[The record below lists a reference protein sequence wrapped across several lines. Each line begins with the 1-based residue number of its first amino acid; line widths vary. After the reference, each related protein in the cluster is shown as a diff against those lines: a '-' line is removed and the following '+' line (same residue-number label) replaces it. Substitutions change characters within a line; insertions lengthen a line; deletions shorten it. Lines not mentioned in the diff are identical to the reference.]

1 MATYYAYIDTF
12 DDSGIKFIT
21 VSVPSQVQRGD
32 TVIFNYWQA
41 EGFNTTVSVSG
52 LNSNVWTNAANFNIT
67 LNQSVTRTIRSDASL
82 VGDVIS
88 FSASGYSTVTGTI
101 TVIVANDTTPNQF
114 TFTDVTE
121 AALNQTIT
129 SAPITISGINTS
141 VTASIS
147 GNSAEFNIN
156 GNVFNSL
163 NKTVNNGDVIRIRMN
178 SSSSYNSTVN
188 TTLSVSTVS
197 DIWSITTIA
206 NDITPDQFTFADIT
220 QANPS
225 EERFSSLINI
235 TGISTPVTASISGN
249 SAQFNVNE
257 GAYSTANKTVNNG
270 DTIQVKMNASSS
282 YNTTVSTTLSV
293 STVSDVWSI
302 TTRTDPGSG
311 QIINFPL
318 TAPTIKQSDV
328 ILFYGGIQPLFRDQN
343 LRAYLKGGTYVPN
356 ISQNANIP
364 TSGDLRLTNFLGSA
378 TALYFISSGSAQSV
392 FANTVSA
399 PQTRSL
405 SWIVGRGESYDPSL
419 GYGNIRFSCEYY
431 WTLAED
437 TSLDTGLSLPAGAGT
452 WSSNNLG
459 VTLTASAPQNS
470 ERTYAGVLTLFVR
483 SSYDTSKVIST
494 TLGYG
499 FFFFGP

>member
-1 MATYYAYIDTF
+1 M
-12 DDSGIKFIT
+12 
-21 VSVPSQVQRGD
+21 
-32 TVIFNYWQA
+32 
-41 EGFNTTVSVSG
+41 
-52 LNSNVWTNAANFNIT
+52 
-67 LNQSVTRTIRSDASL
+67 
-82 VGDVIS
+82 
-88 FSASGYSTVTGTI
+88 
-101 TVIVANDTTPNQF
+101 
-114 TFTDVTE
+114 
-121 AALNQTIT
+121 
-129 SAPITISGINTS
+129 
-141 VTASIS
+141 
-147 GNSAEFNIN
+147 
-156 GNVFNSL
+156 
-163 NKTVNNGDVIRIRMN
+163 
-178 SSSSYNSTVN
+178 
-188 TTLSVSTVS
+188 
-197 DIWSITTIA
+197 
-206 NDITPDQFTFADIT
+206 
-220 QANPS
+220 
-225 EERFSSLINI
+225 
-235 TGISTPVTASISGN
+235 
-249 SAQFNVNE
+249 
-257 GAYSTANKTVNNG
+257 NNG

-328 ILFYGGIQPLFRDQN
+328 ILFYGGSQPLFRDQN

-378 TALYFISSGSAQSV
+378 TALYFISLGSAQSV
-392 FANTVSA
+392 FADTVSA

-405 SWIVGRGESYDPSL
+405 SWIVGRWESYDPSV